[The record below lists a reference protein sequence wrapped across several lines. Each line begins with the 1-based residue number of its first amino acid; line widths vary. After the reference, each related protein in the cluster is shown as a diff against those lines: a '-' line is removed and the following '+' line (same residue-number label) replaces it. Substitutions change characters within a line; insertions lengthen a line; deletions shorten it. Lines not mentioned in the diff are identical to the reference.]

1 MPTVPHINYRTYLRS
16 IIAIA
21 MMAVWSLVVLS
32 GFLLW
37 LAPHGPRSGH
47 RALVFDLTKQ
57 EWGEL
62 HLYFSLAAIALTIAH
77 LIIDWRGLCGCVKYL
92 AGVHRQGNPANREA
106 SRHSPARVEPVG
118 ANASGGSGRTG
129 VAG

>member
-37 LAPHGPRSGH
+37 LAPHGPRSGR
-47 RALVFDLTKQ
+47 RALLFDLTNQ

-92 AGVHRQGNPANREA
+92 AGVHRQGSPANREA
-106 SRHSPARVEPVG
+106 SRHSQARVEPVG
-118 ANASGGSGRTG
+118 ANASEGSGRTG